1 MARLQEKIAIVTG
14 GSGEIGK
21 EAARLFLKE
30 GAKVTLVDINEEAL
44 QQTRS
49 ELEAFGE
56 IISVQADVSK
66 ESDVQNYVQE
76 TMDRFGKIDVFFNN
90 AGIEGKVA
98 PITEQKVEDFEKVL
112 SVNVIGVFPGLKH
125 VLPVMTEHKSGSI
138 INTSSV
144 AGLMGSPKE
153 RSLCNI
159 KARRY
164 WINQDSRA

>member
-1 MARLQEKIAIVTG
+1 MALLQEKVAIVTG

-21 EAARLFLKE
+21 EAARSFLKE

-76 TMDRFGKIDVFFNN
+76 TMDHLGKLMFSLIMQVLR
-90 AGIEGKVA
+90 
-98 PITEQKVEDFEKVL
+98 EK
-112 SVNVIGVFPGLKH
+112 
-125 VLPVMTEHKSGSI
+125 
-138 INTSSV
+138 
-144 AGLMGSPKE
+144 
-153 RSLCNI
+153 
-159 KARRY
+159 
-164 WINQDSRA
+164 